1 QRGRARRKHH
11 YRNANLSGAWL
22 YALGTPLVMVL
33 VWVIMYMSASLSWFG
48 YVCVC
53 VCVCVCVVFGVVLYV
68 CMHIYCIEGTLY
80 VRVCVCVFV
89 CVYAYI
95 FFLFLPQN
103 MNVSESKQ
111 F

>member
-53 VCVCVCVVFGVVLYV
+53 VCA
-68 CMHIYCIEGTLY
+68 CMRQRAREIQRDGKRDAHTCTHMRTEQSDTPFVTDLIFRTLISSAHKPS
-80 VRVCVCVFV
+80 VIRPFH
-89 CVYAYI
+89 A
-95 FFLFLPQN
+95 
-103 MNVSESKQ
+103 
-111 F
+111 